1 MNISRRDLTFL
12 LPALAAA
19 GAAAQT
25 PALPSKVFSYADLPV
40 RASGANNTNKQRAVF
55 DGPTHTGFIVEM
67 HETELPPGQMPHAA
81 HHHVHE
87 ELFILREGTVEV
99 TIKDKTTRIEAG
111 SVAYVA
117 SNEEHGWRNVGTTPA
132 RYYVIALG
140 G

>member
-40 RASGANNTNKQRAVF
+40 RTNSANKQRAVF